1 MNIRKIFYVFLL
13 WVLSTGLVDARGLY
27 RMTVNAQIQL
37 TSEEISFL
45 KSLTGKWSEDSNS
58 DGSHTDDFSIL
69 YVNGSLKISHPK
81 EITMGGGR
89 CMTKKGVVTTNYDKS
104 SRSVSFSFKVRIIN
118 TDDIKRGDSDFWDD
132 IYVQITIPFQEG
144 IEDMMIVNYY
154 RKHLDINMT
163 FSDEKV
169 YYKI

>member
-1 MNIRKIFYVFLL
+1 MKHFLQYIL
-13 WVLSTGLVDARGLY
+13 LVLTVMFAN
-27 RMTVNAQIQL
+27 RMTMNAQTQL
-37 TSEEISFL
+37 SPEETTFL

-58 DGSHTDDFSIL
+58 DGSQADDFSIL

-81 EITMGGGR
+81 EITIGGGR
-89 CMTKKGVVTTNYDKS
+89 WMVKKGGVTTNYDKS
-104 SRSVSFSFKVRIIN
+104 SRSVSFSFKVRMIN

-132 IYVQITIPFQEG
+132 IYIQITIPFQEG
-144 IEDMMIVNYY
+144 IEDMMIVKYY